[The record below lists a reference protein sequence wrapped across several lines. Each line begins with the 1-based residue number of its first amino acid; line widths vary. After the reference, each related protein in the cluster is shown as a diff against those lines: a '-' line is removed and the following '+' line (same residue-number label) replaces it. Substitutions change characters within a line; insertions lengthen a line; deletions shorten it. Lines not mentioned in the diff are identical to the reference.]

1 MTERAYRPG
10 QRLLRWRNLRLLLL
24 APVLPFAL
32 WACGG
37 HPLAQPTPAPES
49 QIDRIYELNPLREL
63 DLIFVI
69 DNSGSMTE
77 EQANLRRNFP
87 DFMRELENI
96 MGGLPDTRI
105 AVVSTN
111 MGAGPT
117 APGRECPVLG
127 DKGAFQAKAGCG
139 LDTSKNGFFL
149 TVDGKG
155 AKNFTGDLST
165 VFSCM
170 ASLGNDGC
178 GFEHQLQSLRA
189 ALAASDPTSTI
200 AVTNRG
206 FLRKDAFL
214 GIVILS
220 DEDDCSGEP
229 DATFYKDP
237 VPGQSGSLRCTFL
250 GHVCDNKP
258 IPASKDF
265 KTTLGACKPY
275 ERQASEKL
283 SHLINVQE
291 FVQFIKNLKGGNEDK
306 IIVSSII
313 GWNENPQTT
322 YGLHEARVTG
332 GTELEL
338 QPVCSLAQ
346 TGTAAPALRLAQF
359 TKSFKYNTVDTICQA
374 DLADAMKK
382 IGEKMAYAIS
392 ASCLSATL
400 VDTDLDKAGV
410 QPDCQ
415 VRDLIPNGT
424 GGFTQQVVP
433 SCESGSTP
441 CWELTK
447 DSQCN
452 GAYRT
457 SVRRPNNAMPP
468 LGAKQIV
475 QCLTCTEATDP
486 ARCRNM

>member
-10 QRLLRWRNLRLLLL
+10 KLLSGRTFRWLLL
-24 APVLPFAL
+24 APLVPLAL
-32 WACGG
+32 WACGA
-37 HPLAQPTPAPES
+37 HPLGQPTPEPEA
-49 QIDRIYELNPLREL
+49 QIDRIYELNPLRQL
-63 DLIFVI
+63 DLVFVI

-87 DFMRELENI
+87 DFMRVLENI

-127 DKGAFQAKAGCG
+127 DKGAFQVKAGCG
-139 LDTSKNGFFL
+139 LDASKNGFFL
-149 TVDGKG
+149 TTDGKG

-165 VFSCM
+165 VFSCL
-170 ASLGNDGC
+170 ASLGNEGC
-178 GFEHQLQSLRA
+178 GYEHQLQALRA
-189 ALAASDPTSTI
+189 ALAASEPTSNI
-200 AVTNRG
+200 AITNRG

-229 DATFYKDP
+229 DASIYKDA
-237 VPGQSGSLRCTFL
+237 VPGQSGSLRCTL
-250 GHVCDNKP
+250 VGHVCNDKP

-275 ERQASEKL
+275 ERQAGEKQT
-283 SHLINVQE
+283 HLINVQE
-291 FVQFIKNLKGGNEDK
+291 FVSFIKGLKGGNEDK

-313 GWNENPQTT
+313 GWNENPQTP
-322 YGLHEARVTG
+322 YGLSERRLDGG

-338 QPVCSLAQ
+338 SPVCSLAQ
-346 TGTAAPALRLAQF
+346 TGTAAPALRLSQF

-382 IGEKMAYAIS
+382 IGEKMAYAINP
-392 ASCLSATL
+392 SCLSATL
-400 VDTDLDKAGV
+400 VDTDLTKSGV
-410 QPDCQ
+410 QADCQ

-424 GGFTQQVVP
+424 GGYTQQALP
-433 SCESGSTP
+433 GCDSGSPP
-441 CWELTK
+441 CWELMK

-452 GAYRT
+452 GAFRT
-457 SVRRPNNAMPP
+457 VVRRPNNAMPP
-468 LGAKQIV
+468 VDAKQIV